1 MTHPPEQ
8 ADEPIPPQDE
18 SIGSHVRTVSGITLV
33 SRVMGLGRDLITA
46 RIFGDTAVGSAFAA
60 AFTIP
65 NTFRRLFGEGALS
78 AAFLPQY
85 TRLADSDRSTGANE
99 AGPYAAVVLRWLTLV
114 TGAITVVL
122 ELALLSVILLAPG
135 TFERSLSLKL
145 MMVALPFMPLVCTSA
160 ILGGMLQA
168 HHRFGPWAAAP
179 IIMNAAI
186 IAAALPFYFVKNASA
201 AAWAYPI
208 TASTLVAG
216 VVQIAWSL
224 AVLRR
229 HVRWDAVTPEAR
241 SRAKQM
247 LRRMVPALI
256 GLGTLQL
263 NSLVDTVIAMYP
275 NWVGPTIAGRAYPL
289 DEASN
294 SILFFAQRLYQFPL
308 GVFGIAVATAAF
320 PALSRAAG
328 DPARFGSLLRR
339 GVRLSLFIGLP
350 ASAGLLLVRDDLVT
364 VLYSGPG
371 GGFSDEGVA
380 RASMV
385 LLMYA
390 GAVWAYSLN
399 QLFTRAFY
407 AHDDTRTPMRVA
419 LCTVGLNLVL
429 NLVLIWPLR
438 EAGLALATASTAL
451 VQTALLGW
459 LLRRK
464 LRTDRPS
471 ETEPDPEAAR
481 TLPGVVSVVLL
492 TAAMGA
498 GVLAVQQVLPDGTWA
513 RAAARLGAATAVGGV
528 AYLVLSRLTRRPE
541 LTWLLHRSTSADGVP
556 SDEAQPTEDRDGD

>member
-1 MTHPPEQ
+1 MTKPTD
-8 ADEPIPPQDE
+8 AATSDE
-18 SIGSHVRTVSGITLV
+18 SMGSHVRTVSGITLV
-33 SRVMGLGRDLITA
+33 SRFAGLARDLITA
-46 RIFGDTAVGSAFAA
+46 RIFGDSAVGSAFAA

-85 TRLADSDRSTGANE
+85 TRLADTDEQSGVNE
-99 AGPYAAVVLRWLTLV
+99 AGPYAVVVLRWLALV

-122 ELALLSVILLAPG
+122 ELGLLAVLVWAPG
-135 TFERSLSLKL
+135 SVDRSLSLKL
-145 MMVALPFMPLVCTSA
+145 MMVALPFMPLVCTAA

-168 HHRFGPWAAAP
+168 HRRFGVWAAAP

-186 IAAALPFYFVKNASA
+186 IAAAVPFYFVANASA

-216 VVQIAWSL
+216 TAQIAWSL

-229 HVRWDAVTPEAR
+229 HVNWGVVTPEAR
-241 SRAKQM
+241 QRAGEM

-263 NSLVDTVIAMYP
+263 NSLVDTAVAMYP
-275 NWVGPTIAGRAYPL
+275 NWVGPTLAGRAYPL
-289 DEASN
+289 DESSY

-328 DPARFGSLLRR
+328 DPDRFGSLLRR
-339 GVRLSLFIGLP
+339 GARLSLFIGLP
-350 ASAGLLLVRDDLVT
+350 ASVGLLLVRQDLVT
-364 VLYSGPG
+364 VLYSGG
-371 GGFSDEGVA
+371 GGFSAQGID

-407 AHDDTRTPMRVA
+407 ALDDTRTPMRVA

-429 NLVLIWPLR
+429 NFILIWPFR

-451 VQTALLGW
+451 VQTVLLGW

-464 LRTDRPS
+464 LSATTHAVKHADPS
-471 ETEPDPEAAR
+471 TPR
-481 TLPGVVSVVLL
+481 GVLTVALL

-498 GVLAVQQVLPDGTWA
+498 AVWGGQQLVPNSSWTWTL
-513 RAAARLGAATAVGGV
+513 ARLGAATAIGGL

-541 LTWLLHRSTSADGVP
+541 LTWLLHRTTAADP
-556 SDEAQPTEDRDGD
+556 SPPDAGTPSEDRHGD

>member
-1 MTHPPEQ
+1 MSEPSTQPDPP
-8 ADEPIPPQDE
+8 PSTPPAGDAQPE
-18 SIGSHVRTVSGITLV
+18 SIGSHVRTVSGITLI
-33 SRVMGLGRDLITA
+33 SRFAGLGRDLITA
-46 RIFGDTAVGSAFAA
+46 RIFGDTVVGSAFAA

-65 NTFRRLFGEGALS
+65 NTFRRLLGEGALS

-85 TRLADSDRSTGANE
+85 TRLADSDESAGINE
-99 AGPYAAVVLRWLTLV
+99 AGPYAAIVLRWLALV

-122 ELALLSVILLAPG
+122 ELVLLAIILLAPG
-135 TFERSLSLKL
+135 PFERSLSLKL

-168 HHRFGPWAAAP
+168 HHRFGVWAAAP

-186 IAAALPFYFVKNASA
+186 IAAAVPFYFIEGMTA

-208 TASTLVAG
+208 VTSTLVAG
-216 VVQIAWSL
+216 SIQIAWSL
-224 AVLRR
+224 TVLRR
-229 HVRWDAVTPEAR
+229 HVRWGVITPEAR
-241 SRAKQM
+241 AHAREM

-263 NSLVDTVIAMYP
+263 NSLIDTVIAMYP
-275 NWVGPTIAGRAYPL
+275 IWVGPTIAGRAYPL
-289 DEASN
+289 DESSN

-350 ASAGLLLVRDDLVT
+350 ASVGLLLVRDDLVT
-364 VLYSGPG
+364 VLYSGSG

-419 LCTVGLNLVL
+419 MATVGLNLVL
-429 NLVLIWPLR
+429 NLILIWHFR
-438 EAGLALATASTAL
+438 EAGLALATASTAVL
-451 VQTALLGW
+451 QTVLLGW

-464 LRTDRPS
+464 LS
-471 ETEPDPEAAR
+471 ATEKPADSAGAHTAR
-481 TLPGVVSVVLL
+481 GVIGVVLL
-492 TAAMGA
+492 SLTMG
-498 GVLAVQQVLPDGTWA
+498 VAVALVMQALPNGTWA
-513 RAAARLGAATAVGGV
+513 QAAIRLAAATAVGGV
-528 AYLVLSRLTRRPE
+528 AYLVLARLTRRPE
-541 LTWLLHRSTSADGVP
+541 LTWLLHRSTAADKP
-556 SDEAQPTEDRDGD
+556 EATDGD